1 MSATLKVI
9 AGSKLPGGAKG
20 RWRMTEI
27 LGCGGGAMLLSV
39 LLWVGVIG
47 GVVYLVTRLGRE
59 ERSISRADDAR
70 QLADTLYARGE
81 ITAEELDVL
90 RFSVQV

>member
-1 MSATLKVI
+1 MMVI
-9 AGSKLPGGAKG
+9 AGSKLPGSAKG

-47 GVVYLVTRLGRE
+47 GVVYLVTRLGRQ
-59 ERSISRADDAR
+59 ERAITRADDAWE
-70 QLADTLYARGE
+70 LARARYARDE
-81 ITAEELDVL
+81 ITAEEVDVL
-90 RFSVQV
+90 RLSVQV